1 MINSIL
7 RYILVFIILMMVQ
20 ILVLNNIQFSG
31 YVNPYIYIMVI
42 LLLPVE
48 ISPIVLL
55 LTSFLTGLTVDFFI
69 GSTGMH
75 AGASVFAGF
84 VRPYVLRLISPR
96 DGYEPGATPSMS
108 AYGFRWF
115 LLYSLII
122 ISIHH
127 FVLFYLE
134 VFRFEDFFRTLL
146 RVLLST
152 IFTLSIVLL
161 AEFYRKGR

>member
-7 RYILVFIILMMVQ
+7 RYIMVFIILMLVQ

-31 YVNPYIYIMVI
+31 FVNPYIYIMVI

-55 LTSFLTGLTVDFFI
+55 LTSFLTGLTVDFFV

-84 VRPYVLRLISPR
+84 VRPYILRLISPR
-96 DGYEPGATPSMS
+96 DGYEPGATPSMV
-108 AYGFRWF
+108 AYGFRWY
-115 LLYSLII
+115 LIYSLLI
-122 ISIHH
+122 ISVHH

-161 AEFYRKGR
+161 AEFYRKAR